1 MATNDSAQ
9 MGQDVPYH
17 KRIAMGAKLD
27 GSSLGA
33 KESTKTPSAPKRG
46 GGALAQ
52 AKKKYCG
59 TSATSLVL
67 LRLANRRSRSH
78 WCTAMPSLL
87 RPTNA

>member
-1 MATNDSAQ
+1 MAQNDSAQ

-33 KESTKTPSAPKRG
+33 KEPAKTPSAPKRG

-52 AKKKYCG
+52 AKKK
-59 TSATSLVL
+59 
-67 LRLANRRSRSH
+67 
-78 WCTAMPSLL
+78 
-87 RPTNA
+87 

>member
-33 KESTKTPSAPKRG
+33 KEPAKTPSAPKRG
-46 GGALAQ
+46 GALAQ
-52 AKKKYCG
+52 AKKK
-59 TSATSLVL
+59 
-67 LRLANRRSRSH
+67 
-78 WCTAMPSLL
+78 
-87 RPTNA
+87 